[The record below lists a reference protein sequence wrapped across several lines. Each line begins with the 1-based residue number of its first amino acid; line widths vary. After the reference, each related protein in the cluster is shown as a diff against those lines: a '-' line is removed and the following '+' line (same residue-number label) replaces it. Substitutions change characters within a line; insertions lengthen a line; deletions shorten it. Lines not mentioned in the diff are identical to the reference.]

1 MRVRV
6 RHFAA
11 AFAGALALAAMASG
25 HAVAQDDELP
35 NSPGKDTLIE
45 VCTQCHAIGIV
56 IQQDRAPE
64 EWDELM
70 QRMVGMGAPA
80 TPDQQQAIL
89 AYLKKNF
96 VKPATPAASASAGPA
111 RGKGLSRP

>member
-1 MRVRV
+1 MRVRI
-6 RHFAA
+6 RHITAG
-11 AFAGALALAAMASG
+11 FAGALALAAVSTG
-25 HAVAQDDELP
+25 PAVAQQDDGLP

-56 IQQDRAPE
+56 TQVDRAPD

-89 AYLKKNF
+89 TYLKKNF
-96 VKPATPAASASAGPA
+96 AKASSPAA
-111 RGKGLSRP
+111 